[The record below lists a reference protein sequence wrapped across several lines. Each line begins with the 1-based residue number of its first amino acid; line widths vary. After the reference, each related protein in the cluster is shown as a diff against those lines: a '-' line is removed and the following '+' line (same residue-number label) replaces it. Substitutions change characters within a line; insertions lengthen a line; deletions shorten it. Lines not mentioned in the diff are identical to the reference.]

1 MVEGQSIQIS
11 RPGEAYARI
20 RPDEHIHDGADG
32 SADGAGHADQQGD
45 AAARRHRGA
54 VRAGWKRDAG
64 QCAPGDLRKKTD
76 KSRTISAVLLAQSWQ
91 TDPNMPF
98 YVYKLAVEGVTAASN
113 QDVLLDPNI
122 TAAQL
127 TAAQAANIQ
136 DGGQIDGELTLKA
149 WGYKPTVDIP
159 IRVILRGDT

>member
-1 MVEGQSIQIS
+1 
-11 RPGEAYARI
+11 
-20 RPDEHIHDGADG
+20 
-32 SADGAGHADQQGD
+32 
-45 AAARRHRGA
+45 
-54 VRAGWKRDAG
+54 
-64 QCAPGDLRKKTD
+64 
-76 KSRTISAVLLAQSWQ
+76 
-91 TDPNMPF
+91 MPF